1 MADAP
6 VLHPTTLLEMEAG
19 RRALARNQ
27 VAVTVPPVEEAVV
40 EEAVVE
46 EAVVEEAVVEEAVV
60 EEAVVDELPTPK
72 RRGRQPKAAVAAN
85 ETVVATDEPVTDDL
99 FASLDAPLP

>member
-46 EAVVEEAVVEEAVV
+46 EAVVEE
-60 EEAVVDELPTPK
+60 LPTLK

>member
-27 VAVTVPPVEEAVV
+27 VAVTVPPPVEEAVV

-46 EAVVEEAVVEEAVV
+46 E
-60 EEAVVDELPTPK
+60 LPTLK

>member
-27 VAVTVPPVEEAVV
+27 VAVVVPPVEEAVV

-46 EAVVEEAVVEEAVV
+46 EAVVEE
-60 EEAVVDELPTPK
+60 LPTLK
-72 RRGRQPKAAVAAN
+72 RRGRQPKATTPN
-85 ETVVATDEPVTDDL
+85 EVVVPLDEPVPNDL
-99 FASLDAPLP
+99 FGALDAPLP